1 MSFVR
6 THCSAPVA
14 LRLAAVVMAVVAAW
28 GPRVGGVD
36 GVRRVVLMDTSA
48 SADCSDVSIVELVAD
63 LGDDDEVCVVRF
75 ADGAAA
81 GSCTSPIRSVE
92 TIARDMLALGW
103 DASDLA
109 AGLRHAA
116 ALAPGASRRFEVVVV
131 TDGHVTSAQDELA
144 AAALMLRDAGCTSLT
159 VHDVPK
165 RDLTPRVSA
174 LRGPG
179 WVRSGQV
186 FSLLADGD
194 AGSLGGRLQLV
205 RDGQVIDARDV
216 PAGPFRVHFPVRLER
231 AGVSVHET
239 RFDRD
244 AGRPPP
250 RSHVVVADPRAALV
264 LVPGE
269 FDGSGAVTLVEA
281 LGSAATVATRG
292 DGSLEA
298 ALPAH
303 DLVVVVGDAPS
314 ARERRLLAEW
324 AAAGGGLLLLGD
336 VEWATVSPLRS
347 APPDDEGVFLYVAL
361 DGSGS
366 MGERWSGRDGR
377 TRDAVVRAALRELV
391 SDAGDDVTLALRR
404 FNDRLLPDGEGPWV
418 GRPGAA
424 DVGGFQGALD
434 RLPPPAGGTLL
445 GPVLREAARLT
456 AGRSERARRVL
467 VFSDGR
473 VGDDETALVR
483 AVQLLSEQ
491 DCGLT
496 LVVDDEVGR
505 DALASAL
512 SASSLSGTDAEI
524 VFIEDSARLTDAL
537 RAAAARARPS
547 RDLLRDAPLRAGP
560 AASVVPGLVFPDREP
575 VVARR
580 WAAPDA
586 GVLVETD
593 DGVPVAALRRHG
605 LGRVGALAVIPGPG
619 WPRSGD
625 RAWLSGLRGAVEGAA
640 AGELRIER
648 DGDRLVVKSVGGTR
662 PVYVTLGS
670 GPSASRVMLRPAG
683 DGLLAAEFPAGDSAD
698 LAQLLDHDGRL
709 IRAVGFDRPA
719 APEYRDPPRLDADSL
734 SALAAGPA
742 PYDGTPLRPWLAG
755 LAVLLALGGHGMMA
769 RRWSSPSDH
778 LPM

>member
-48 SADCSDVSIVELVAD
+48 SADCSDVSLVGLVAD

-81 GSCTSPIRSVE
+81 GSCTAPIRIVE

-116 ALAPGASRRFEVVVV
+116 TLAPGASRRFELVVV
-131 TDGHVTSAQDELA
+131 TDGYVTSAQDELA
-144 AAALMLRDAGCTSLT
+144 AAALVLRDAGCTSLS
-159 VHDVPK
+159 VHDVPT

-179 WVRSGQV
+179 WARSGQV

-205 RDGQVIDARDV
+205 RDGQVVDARDV

-231 AGVSVHET
+231 VGTSVHET
-239 RFDRD
+239 RFDQGAR
-244 AGRPPP
+244 RPPP

-264 LVPGE
+264 LV
-269 FDGSGAVTLVEA
+269 SGALGFSDGAALVEA

-303 DLVVVVGDAPS
+303 DLVVVVGAAPS

-418 GRPGAA
+418 GRPRSAG
-424 DVGGFQGALD
+424 DGGFQGALD

-445 GPVLREAARLT
+445 SPVLREAARLT

-467 VFSDGR
+467 VFTDGR
-473 VGDDETALVR
+473 VGDDDAALVR
-483 AVQLLSEQ
+483 AVRLLSEQ

-505 DALASAL
+505 DALASTL
-512 SASSLSGTDAEI
+512 SATDAEI

-547 RDLLRDAPLRAGP
+547 RDLLRDVPLRAGP
-560 AASVVPGLVFPDREP
+560 AASGVPGLEFPDRES

-605 LGRVGALAVIPGPG
+605 LGRVAALAVIPGTG

-625 RAWLSGLRGAVEGAA
+625 RAWLSGLRGAVEGTA

-648 DGDRLVVKSVGGTR
+648 DGDRLVVKSVGGAR

-670 GPSASRVMLRPAG
+670 GAAATRVLLRPAG
-683 DGLLAAEFPAGDSAD
+683 DGLLAADLPVGDSAE

-719 APEYRDPPRLDADSL
+719 APEYRDPPRLDTDSL

-742 PYDGTPLRPWLAG
+742 PDEGLPLRPWLAG
-755 LAVLLALGGHGMMA
+755 LAVLLALAGHGMMA
-769 RRWSSPSDH
+769 RRWSSPSDY